1 MLGVRSGRSPSEA
14 AGPDQAVD
22 SLEARDI
29 TVQFGGLRA
38 LEAVDIRLERG
49 EILGLIGPNGAGK
62 TTLVNVLTGFQRASE
77 GRITVDGRTATAWK
91 PRRFARAGV
100 VRSFQAVRLFHQLSV
115 IENVSA
121 AAIGVGASSA
131 AARTRATELLTW
143 VGCIEQAE
151 RPANALSYSD
161 ERRVG
166 VARALATTPRFLL
179 LDEPAAGMNEAEC
192 EELIGLIVRIPA
204 QFGCGVLVIEHNMAV
219 IMQACARIHVLD
231 GGRSI
236 ASGTPDRIRADANV
250 QRAYLGHESDRHT
263 DLI

>member
-1 MLGVRSGRSPSEA
+1 MSEHPGRPPLA
-14 AGPDQAVD
+14 TAGPDGVIDCLSAQG
-22 SLEARDI
+22 I

-38 LEAVDIRLERG
+38 LEDVDIELKRG
-49 EILGLIGPNGAGK
+49 TILGLIGPNGAGK
-62 TTLVNVLTGFQRASE
+62 TTLVNVLTGFQRASA
-77 GRITVDGRTATAWK
+77 GQITVDGRFATAWS
-91 PRRFARAGV
+91 PRKFARAGV

-131 AARTRATELLTW
+131 AARARATELLTW

-166 VARALATTPRFLL
+166 VARALATLPRFLL

-192 EELIGLIVRIPA
+192 EELIGLIVRIPER
-204 QFGCGVLVIEHNMAV
+204 FGCGVLVIEHNMAV
-219 IMQACARIHVLD
+219 IMQACAHIHVLD

-236 ASGTPDRIRADANV
+236 ASGTPDSIRADANV

>member
-1 MLGVRSGRSPSEA
+1 MSERPGRLPHPT
-14 AGPDQAVD
+14 AGPDGMIDTLSAQG
-22 SLEARDI
+22 I
-29 TVQFGGLRA
+29 TVRFDGLRA
-38 LEAVDIRLERG
+38 LEDIDIDLRRG
-49 EILGLIGPNGAGK
+49 AILGLIGPNGAGK
-62 TTLVNVLTGFQRASE
+62 TTLVNVLTGFQRATA
-77 GRITVDGRTATAWK
+77 GQITVDGRNANGWS
-91 PRRFARAGV
+91 PRKFARSGV
-100 VRSFQAVRLFHQLSV
+100 VRSFQAVRLFHQLTV
-115 IENVSA
+115 FENVSA

-131 AARTRATELLTW
+131 AARARATELLAW

-166 VARALATTPRFLL
+166 VARALATLPRFLL

-192 EELIGLIVRIPA
+192 EELIGLITRIPER
-204 QFGCGVLVIEHNMAV
+204 FGCGVLVIEHNMAV

-236 ASGTPDRIRADANV
+236 ASGTPDGIRADANV

-263 DLI
+263 ELI

>member
-1 MLGVRSGRSPSEA
+1 MSERPGRLPHPT
-14 AGPDQAVD
+14 AGPDGMVD
-22 SLEARDI
+22 SLSAQGI

-38 LEAVDIRLERG
+38 LEDIDIDLRRG
-49 EILGLIGPNGAGK
+49 AILGLIGPNGAGK
-62 TTLVNVLTGFQRASE
+62 TTLVNVLTGFQRATA
-77 GRITVDGRTATAWK
+77 GHITVDGRIATGWS
-91 PRRFARAGV
+91 PRKFARAGV
-100 VRSFQAVRLFHQLSV
+100 VRSFQTVRLFHQLTV

-131 AARTRATELLTW
+131 AARARATELLAW

-166 VARALATTPRFLL
+166 VARALATLPRFLL

-192 EELIGLIVRIPA
+192 EELIGLITRIPER
-204 QFGCGVLVIEHNMAV
+204 FGCGVLVIEHNMAV

-236 ASGTPDRIRADANV
+236 ASGTPDGIRADANV

-263 DLI
+263 ELI